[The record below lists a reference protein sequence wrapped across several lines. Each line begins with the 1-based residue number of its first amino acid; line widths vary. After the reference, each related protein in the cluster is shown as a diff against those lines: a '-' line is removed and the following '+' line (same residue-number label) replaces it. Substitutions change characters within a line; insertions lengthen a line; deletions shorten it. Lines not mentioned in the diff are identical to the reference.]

1 MRGWQRPRSQP
12 DRNPTGLP
20 RCAANPPRPLDLATN
35 GHGGFCGWVV
45 RSGCVC
51 SMLVWH
57 AQRPRPRTGP
67 PPGRNPPRT
76 AQQSQPTVPADRRR
90 RACGHKSS
98 SARGPHPSTS
108 ASSTV
113 IAQCAQVGQNTLQQ
127 VTRRTSTDLILSGA
141 QISSV
146 PLFSGAARSCHCRGT
161 CRAVPCHCSG

>member
-35 GHGGFCGWVV
+35 GHGGTCGWVV

-76 AQQSQPTVPADRRR
+76 AQQSQPTVYLPIAADAPVATRARADRTRLPQ
-90 RACGHKSS
+90 RAAPSS
-98 SARGPHPSTS
+98 HNVLRWG
-108 ASSTV
+108 
-113 IAQCAQVGQNTLQQ
+113 NTHQQ
-127 VTRRTSTDLILSGA
+127 VTRRTRTDFILSGA

-146 PLFSGAARSCHCRGT
+146 PLFSAAARSWHCRGT